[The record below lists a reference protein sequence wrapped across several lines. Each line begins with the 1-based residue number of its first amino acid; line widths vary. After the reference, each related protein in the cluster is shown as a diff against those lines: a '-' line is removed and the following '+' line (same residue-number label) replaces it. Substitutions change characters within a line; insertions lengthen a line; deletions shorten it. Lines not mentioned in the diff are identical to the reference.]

1 VPYKKP
7 EIEKV
12 FFSIGEVA
20 DIAGVSASTIR
31 YWESNFHELAPQK
44 SSRGTRLFSRKDIET
59 VKFIHHLVK
68 DRGMT
73 IKGAQQKMKDNR
85 QDTIDNWEIVK
96 RLQRVR
102 DELIAIKDEMEEQH
116 AEG

>member
-12 FFSIGEVA
+12 FYSIGEVA

-31 YWESNFHELAPQK
+31 YWESNFDELAPRK
-44 SSRGTRLFSRKDIET
+44 STKGTRLFSREDVEI
-59 VKFIHHLVK
+59 VKFINHLVK
-68 DRGMT
+68 ERGMT

-85 QDTIDNWEIVK
+85 QDTIENWEIVK
-96 RLQRVR
+96 HLQRVR
-102 DELIAIKDEMEEQH
+102 DELMAIKDEMEDQH